1 MDPVKEWWIEEQA
14 KRAISKLE
22 AHDFKAVYVR
32 TKEEAVQE
40 IWKHVK
46 PNMRIGAAGSVTIRA
61 LGVLDQLET
70 QGYTVHDHWKPGLTK
85 EAQLEIRKLQTTS
98 DLFLC
103 SVNALTMNGELVN
116 IDGAGNRVV
125 CTIFG
130 PKKTLLVV
138 GYNKLVED
146 VTEALKRI
154 KNVAAPLNARRLK
167 IDVPCA
173 KVGRCV
179 DCNVPARICRAVV
192 IHERKPS
199 LIDILVI
206 IVGEELGY

>member
-1 MDPVKEWWIEEQA
+1 MDPVKAWWIEEQA

-22 AHDFKAVYVR
+22 AHDFKALYVK

-40 IWKHVK
+40 IWKHITPK
-46 PNMRIGAAGSVTIRA
+46 MRIGVAGSVTIRS
-61 LGVLDQLET
+61 LGILDHLEA
-70 QGYTVHDHWKPGLTK
+70 QGHTIHDQWRPGLTK
-85 EAQLEIRKLQTTS
+85 EAQLEARKLQSTS

-130 PKKTLLVV
+130 PRKAILVA

-146 VTEALKRI
+146 VTEAMKRI
-154 KNVAAPLNARRLK
+154 KNVASPLNARRLN

-179 DCNVPARICRAVV
+179 DCNTPNRICRAVV
-192 IHERKPS
+192 IHERRPS

-206 IVGEELGY
+206 IVGEELGF